1 MPKLSQRQI
10 QGQNSRDK
18 LLDAA
23 TRLFHEN
30 GYQAVTVNDICEAAQ
45 LTKGAFYHHFDSKE
59 TLYQHLYTPQL
70 DAYLPAHFSIPE
82 NADGKTLLLSLAD
95 ATLSFSEEIGRE
107 MTSLSVVVMLN
118 RGTSHLFTEGR
129 IHTRL
134 LQRALS
140 QSQAEK
146 TLQCEGTERELMLI
160 YSCLMVGFLVKWAS
174 AATRILTGTVCFRV
188 KCGLCLFGR
197 QKLQMFLMCRN
208 AFCFSRKHKSG
219 ERQADT

>member
-1 MPKLSQRQI
+1 MSKLSKRQI
-10 QGQNSRDK
+10 QGQTSRDK

-59 TLYQHLYTPQL
+59 ALYQHLYTPQL
-70 DAYLPAHFSIPE
+70 DTYLASHFSISE
-82 NADGKTLLLSLAD
+82 DADGKTLLLALAD

-107 MTSLSVVVMLN
+107 MTSLSITVMLS

-129 IHTRL
+129 VHTRL
-134 LQRALS
+134 LHQALS
-140 QSQAEK
+140 QSQAGNQLK
-146 TLQCEGTERELMLI
+146 CEGSEHELMLI

-174 AATRILTGTVCFRV
+174 LADESNFDWHNL
-188 KCGLCLFGR
+188 
-197 QKLQMFLMCRN
+197 LQREMQLMFC
-208 AFCFSRKHKSG
+208 
-219 ERQADT
+219 

>member
-1 MPKLSQRQI
+1 MSKLSKRQI
-10 QGQNSRDK
+10 QGQNSRNK

-59 TLYQHLYTPQL
+59 ALYQHLYTPQL
-70 DAYLPAHFSIPE
+70 DTYLASHFSIPE
-82 NADGKTLLLSLAD
+82 DADGKTLLLALAD

-107 MTSLSVVVMLN
+107 MTSLSITVMLS

-129 IHTRL
+129 VHTRL
-134 LQRALS
+134 LHQALS
-140 QSQAEK
+140 QSQAGNQLK
-146 TLQCEGTERELMLI
+146 CEGSEHELMLI

-174 AATRILTGTVCFRV
+174 LADESNFDWHNL
-188 KCGLCLFGR
+188 
-197 QKLQMFLMCRN
+197 LQREMQLMFC
-208 AFCFSRKHKSG
+208 
-219 ERQADT
+219 

>member
-1 MPKLSQRQI
+1 MSKLSKRQI

-59 TLYQHLYTPQL
+59 ALYQHLYTPQL
-70 DAYLPAHFSIPE
+70 DTYLASHFSIPE
-82 NADGKTLLLSLAD
+82 DADGKTILLALAD

-107 MTSLSVVVMLN
+107 MTSLSITVMLS

-129 IHTRL
+129 VHTRL
-134 LQRALS
+134 LHQALS
-140 QSQAEK
+140 QSQAGNQLKCDGSEH
-146 TLQCEGTERELMLI
+146 ELMLI

-174 AATRILTGTVCFRV
+174 LADESNFDWHSL
-188 KCGLCLFGR
+188 
-197 QKLQMFLMCRN
+197 LQREMQLMFC
-208 AFCFSRKHKSG
+208 
-219 ERQADT
+219 

>member
-1 MPKLSQRQI
+1 MSKLSKRQI

-59 TLYQHLYTPQL
+59 ALYQHLYTPQL
-70 DAYLPAHFSIPE
+70 DTYLASHFSISE
-82 NADGKTLLLSLAD
+82 DADGKTILLALAD

-107 MTSLSVVVMLN
+107 MTSLSITVMLS

-129 IHTRL
+129 VHTRL
-134 LQRALS
+134 LHQALS
-140 QSQAEK
+140 QSQAGNQLKCDGSEH
-146 TLQCEGTERELMLI
+146 ELMLI

-174 AATRILTGTVCFRV
+174 LADESNFDWHNL
-188 KCGLCLFGR
+188 
-197 QKLQMFLMCRN
+197 LQREMQLMFC
-208 AFCFSRKHKSG
+208 
-219 ERQADT
+219 

>member
-1 MPKLSQRQI
+1 MSKLSKRQI
-10 QGQNSRDK
+10 QGQTSRDK

-59 TLYQHLYTPQL
+59 ALYQHLYTPQL
-70 DAYLPAHFSIPE
+70 DTYLASHFSIPE
-82 NADGKTLLLSLAD
+82 DVDGKTLLLALAD

-107 MTSLSVVVMLN
+107 MTSLSITVMLS

-129 IHTRL
+129 VHTRL
-134 LQRALS
+134 LHQALS
-140 QSQAEK
+140 QSQAGNQLK
-146 TLQCEGTERELMLI
+146 CEGSEHELMLI

-174 AATRILTGTVCFRV
+174 LADESNFDWHNL
-188 KCGLCLFGR
+188 
-197 QKLQMFLMCRN
+197 LQREMQLMFC
-208 AFCFSRKHKSG
+208 
-219 ERQADT
+219 

>member
-1 MPKLSQRQI
+1 MSKLSKRQI

-59 TLYQHLYTPQL
+59 ALYQHLYTPQL
-70 DAYLPAHFSIPE
+70 DTYLASHFSISE
-82 NADGKTLLLSLAD
+82 DADGKTLLLALAD

-107 MTSLSVVVMLN
+107 MTSLSITVMLS

-129 IHTRL
+129 VHTCL
-134 LQRALS
+134 LHQALS
-140 QSQAEK
+140 QSQAGNQLK
-146 TLQCEGTERELMLI
+146 CEGSEHELMLI

-174 AATRILTGTVCFRV
+174 LADESSFDWHNL
-188 KCGLCLFGR
+188 
-197 QKLQMFLMCRN
+197 LQREMQLMFC
-208 AFCFSRKHKSG
+208 
-219 ERQADT
+219 

>member
-70 DAYLPAHFSIPE
+70 DAYLSAHFSIPE

-107 MTSLSVVVMLN
+107 MTSLSITVMLN
-118 RGTSHLFTEGR
+118 RGT
-129 IHTRL
+129 
-134 LQRALS
+134 S

-146 TLQCEGTERELMLI
+146 TLQCEGNECELMLI

-174 AATRILTGTVCFRV
+174 AASDSDFDWHSLLSREMRL
-188 KCGLCLFGR
+188 
-197 QKLQMFLMCRN
+197 MFVRPPEITDVFN
-208 AFCFSRKHKSG
+208 AP
-219 ERQADT
+219 

>member
-1 MPKLSQRQI
+1 MPKLSKRQI

-59 TLYQHLYTPQL
+59 SLYQHLYTPQL
-70 DAYLPAHFSIPE
+70 DTYLASHFSISE
-82 NADGKTLLLSLAD
+82 DADGKTILLALAD

-107 MTSLSVVVMLN
+107 MTSLSITVMLS

-129 IHTRL
+129 VHTRL
-134 LQRALS
+134 LHQALS
-140 QSQAEK
+140 QSQAGNQLKCDGSEH
-146 TLQCEGTERELMLI
+146 ELMLI

-174 AATRILTGTVCFRV
+174 LADESNFDWHNL
-188 KCGLCLFGR
+188 
-197 QKLQMFLMCRN
+197 LQREMQLMFC
-208 AFCFSRKHKSG
+208 
-219 ERQADT
+219 

>member
-1 MPKLSQRQI
+1 MSKLSKRQI

-59 TLYQHLYTPQL
+59 ALYQHLYTPQL
-70 DAYLPAHFSIPE
+70 DTYLASHFSISE
-82 NADGKTLLLSLAD
+82 DADGKTILLALAD

-107 MTSLSVVVMLN
+107 MTSLSITVMLS

-129 IHTRL
+129 VHTRL
-134 LQRALS
+134 LHQALS
-140 QSQAEK
+140 QSQAGNQLK
-146 TLQCEGTERELMLI
+146 CEGSEHELMLI

-174 AATRILTGTVCFRV
+174 LADESNFDWHNL
-188 KCGLCLFGR
+188 
-197 QKLQMFLMCRN
+197 LQREMQLMFC
-208 AFCFSRKHKSG
+208 
-219 ERQADT
+219 

>member
-70 DAYLPAHFSIPE
+70 DAYLSAHFSIPE

-118 RGTSHLFTEGR
+118 RGTSLLFTEGR

-134 LQRALS
+134 LQQALS

-174 AATRILTGTVCFRV
+174 AASDSDFDWHSLLSREMRL
-188 KCGLCLFGR
+188 
-197 QKLQMFLMCRN
+197 MFVRPPEITDVSN
-208 AFCFSRKHKSG
+208 AP
-219 ERQADT
+219 

>member
-1 MPKLSQRQI
+1 MSKLSKRQI

-59 TLYQHLYTPQL
+59 ALYQHLYTPQL
-70 DAYLPAHFSIPE
+70 DTYLASHFSIPE
-82 NADGKTLLLSLAD
+82 DADGKTLLLALAD

-107 MTSLSVVVMLN
+107 MTSLSITVMLS

-129 IHTRL
+129 VHTRL
-134 LQRALS
+134 LHQALS
-140 QSQAEK
+140 QSQAGNQLKCDGSEH
-146 TLQCEGTERELMLI
+146 ELMLI

-174 AATRILTGTVCFRV
+174 LADESNFDWHNL
-188 KCGLCLFGR
+188 
-197 QKLQMFLMCRN
+197 LQREMQLMFC
-208 AFCFSRKHKSG
+208 
-219 ERQADT
+219 

>member
-1 MPKLSQRQI
+1 MSKLSKRQI

-59 TLYQHLYTPQL
+59 ALYPHLYTPQL
-70 DAYLPAHFSIPE
+70 DTYLASHFSIPE
-82 NADGKTLLLSLAD
+82 DADGKTLLLALAD

-107 MTSLSVVVMLN
+107 MTSLSITVMLS

-129 IHTRL
+129 VHTRL
-134 LQRALS
+134 LHQALS
-140 QSQAEK
+140 QSQAGNQLK
-146 TLQCEGTERELMLI
+146 CEGSEHELMLI

-174 AATRILTGTVCFRV
+174 LADESNFDWHNL
-188 KCGLCLFGR
+188 
-197 QKLQMFLMCRN
+197 LQREMQLMFC
-208 AFCFSRKHKSG
+208 
-219 ERQADT
+219 

>member
-1 MPKLSQRQI
+1 MSKLSKRQI

-59 TLYQHLYTPQL
+59 ALYQHLYTPQL
-70 DAYLPAHFSIPE
+70 DTYLASHFSISE
-82 NADGKTLLLSLAD
+82 DADGKTILLALAD

-107 MTSLSVVVMLN
+107 MTSLSITVMLS
-118 RGTSHLFTEGR
+118 RSTSHLFTEGR
-129 IHTRL
+129 VHTRL
-134 LQRALS
+134 LHQALS
-140 QSQAEK
+140 QSQAGNQLKCDGNEH
-146 TLQCEGTERELMLI
+146 ELMLI

-174 AATRILTGTVCFRV
+174 LADESNFDWHNL
-188 KCGLCLFGR
+188 
-197 QKLQMFLMCRN
+197 LQREMQLMFC
-208 AFCFSRKHKSG
+208 
-219 ERQADT
+219 

>member
-1 MPKLSQRQI
+1 MSKLSKRQI

-59 TLYQHLYTPQL
+59 ALYQHLYTPQL
-70 DAYLPAHFSIPE
+70 DTYLASHFSISE
-82 NADGKTLLLSLAD
+82 DADGKTLLLALAD

-107 MTSLSVVVMLN
+107 MTSLSITVMLS

-129 IHTRL
+129 VHTRL
-134 LQRALS
+134 LHQALF
-140 QSQAEK
+140 QSQAGNQLK
-146 TLQCEGTERELMLI
+146 CEGSEHELMLI

-174 AATRILTGTVCFRV
+174 LADESNFDLHN
-188 KCGLCLFGR
+188 L
-197 QKLQMFLMCRN
+197 LQREMQLMFC
-208 AFCFSRKHKSG
+208 
-219 ERQADT
+219 

>member
-1 MPKLSQRQI
+1 MSKLSKRQI

-59 TLYQHLYTPQL
+59 ALYQHLYTPQL
-70 DAYLPAHFSIPE
+70 DTYLASHFSISE
-82 NADGKTLLLSLAD
+82 DADGKTLLLALAD

-107 MTSLSVVVMLN
+107 MTSLSITVMLS

-129 IHTRL
+129 VHTRL
-134 LQRALS
+134 LHQALS
-140 QSQAEK
+140 QSQAGNQLKCDGSEH
-146 TLQCEGTERELMLI
+146 ELMLI

-174 AATRILTGTVCFRV
+174 LADESNFDWHNL
-188 KCGLCLFGR
+188 
-197 QKLQMFLMCRN
+197 LQREMQLMFC
-208 AFCFSRKHKSG
+208 
-219 ERQADT
+219 

>member
-1 MPKLSQRQI
+1 MSKLSKRQI

-59 TLYQHLYTPQL
+59 ALYQHLYTPQL
-70 DAYLPAHFSIPE
+70 DTYLASHFSISE
-82 NADGKTLLLSLAD
+82 DADGKTLLLALAD

-107 MTSLSVVVMLN
+107 MTSLSITVMLS

-129 IHTRL
+129 VHTRL
-134 LQRALS
+134 LHQALS
-140 QSQAEK
+140 QSQAGNQLKCKGSEH
-146 TLQCEGTERELMLI
+146 ELMLI

-174 AATRILTGTVCFRV
+174 LADESSFDWHNL
-188 KCGLCLFGR
+188 
-197 QKLQMFLMCRN
+197 LQREMQLMFC
-208 AFCFSRKHKSG
+208 
-219 ERQADT
+219 

>member
-1 MPKLSQRQI
+1 MSKLSKRQI

-59 TLYQHLYTPQL
+59 ALYQHLYTPQL
-70 DAYLPAHFSIPE
+70 DTYLASHFSISE
-82 NADGKTLLLSLAD
+82 DADGKTLLLALAD

-107 MTSLSVVVMLN
+107 MTSLSITVMLS

-129 IHTRL
+129 VHTRL
-134 LQRALS
+134 LHQALS
-140 QSQAEK
+140 QSQAGNQLK
-146 TLQCEGTERELMLI
+146 CEGSEHELMLI

-174 AATRILTGTVCFRV
+174 LADESNFDWHNL
-188 KCGLCLFGR
+188 
-197 QKLQMFLMCRN
+197 LQREMQLI
-208 AFCFSRKHKSG
+208 FC
-219 ERQADT
+219 

>member
-1 MPKLSQRQI
+1 MSKLSKRQI

-59 TLYQHLYTPQL
+59 ALYQHLYTPQL
-70 DAYLPAHFSIPE
+70 DTYLASHFSISE
-82 NADGKTLLLSLAD
+82 DADGKTLLLALAD

-107 MTSLSVVVMLN
+107 MTSLSITVMLS

-129 IHTRL
+129 VHTRL
-134 LQRALS
+134 LHQALS
-140 QSQAEK
+140 RSQAGNQLK
-146 TLQCEGTERELMLI
+146 CEGSEHELMLI

-174 AATRILTGTVCFRV
+174 LADESNFDWHNL
-188 KCGLCLFGR
+188 
-197 QKLQMFLMCRN
+197 LQREMQLMFC
-208 AFCFSRKHKSG
+208 
-219 ERQADT
+219 

>member
-1 MPKLSQRQI
+1 MSKLSKRQI

-59 TLYQHLYTPQL
+59 ALYQHLYTPQL
-70 DAYLPAHFSIPE
+70 DTYLASHFSIPE
-82 NADGKTLLLSLAD
+82 DADGKTLLLALAD

-107 MTSLSVVVMLN
+107 MTSLSITVMLS

-129 IHTRL
+129 VHTRL
-134 LQRALS
+134 LHQALS
-140 QSQAEK
+140 QSQAGNQLK
-146 TLQCEGTERELMLI
+146 CEGSEHELMLI

-174 AATRILTGTVCFRV
+174 LADESNFDWHNL
-188 KCGLCLFGR
+188 
-197 QKLQMFLMCRN
+197 LQREMQLMFC
-208 AFCFSRKHKSG
+208 
-219 ERQADT
+219 

>member
-30 GYQAVTVNDICEAAQ
+30 GYQAVTVNDICKAAQ

-59 TLYQHLYTPQL
+59 ALYQHLYTPQL
-70 DAYLPAHFSIPE
+70 DTYLASHFSISE
-82 NADGKTLLLSLAD
+82 DADGKTLLLALAD

-107 MTSLSVVVMLN
+107 MTSLSITVMLS

-129 IHTRL
+129 VHTRL
-134 LQRALS
+134 LHQALS
-140 QSQAEK
+140 QSQAGNQLK
-146 TLQCEGTERELMLI
+146 CEGSEHELMLI

-174 AATRILTGTVCFRV
+174 LADESNFDWHNL
-188 KCGLCLFGR
+188 
-197 QKLQMFLMCRN
+197 LQREMQLMFC
-208 AFCFSRKHKSG
+208 
-219 ERQADT
+219 

>member
-1 MPKLSQRQI
+1 MSKLSKRQI

-59 TLYQHLYTPQL
+59 ALYQHLYTPQL
-70 DAYLPAHFSIPE
+70 DTYLASHFSIPE
-82 NADGKTLLLSLAD
+82 DADGKTILLALAD

-107 MTSLSVVVMLN
+107 MTSLSITVMLS

-129 IHTRL
+129 VHTRL
-134 LQRALS
+134 LHQALS
-140 QSQAEK
+140 QSQAGNQLK
-146 TLQCEGTERELMLI
+146 CEGSEHELMLI

-174 AATRILTGTVCFRV
+174 LADESNFDWHNL
-188 KCGLCLFGR
+188 
-197 QKLQMFLMCRN
+197 LQREMQLMFC
-208 AFCFSRKHKSG
+208 
-219 ERQADT
+219 

>member
-70 DAYLPAHFSIPE
+70 DAYLSAHFSIPE

-129 IHTRL
+129 IHTCL

-146 TLQCEGTERELMLI
+146 TLQCEISHSR
-160 YSCLMVGFLVKWAS
+160 
-174 AATRILTGTVCFRV
+174 TRFH
-188 KCGLCLFGR
+188 
-197 QKLQMFLMCRN
+197 
-208 AFCFSRKHKSG
+208 A
-219 ERQADT
+219 

>member
-1 MPKLSQRQI
+1 MSKLSKRQI

-59 TLYQHLYTPQL
+59 ELYQHLYTPQL
-70 DAYLPAHFSIPE
+70 DTYLASHFSISE
-82 NADGKTLLLSLAD
+82 DADGKTILLALAD

-107 MTSLSVVVMLN
+107 MTSLSITVMLS

-129 IHTRL
+129 VHTRL
-134 LQRALS
+134 LHQALS
-140 QSQAEK
+140 QSQAGNQLKCDGSEH
-146 TLQCEGTERELMLI
+146 ELMLI

-174 AATRILTGTVCFRV
+174 LADESNFDWHNL
-188 KCGLCLFGR
+188 
-197 QKLQMFLMCRN
+197 LQREMQLMFC
-208 AFCFSRKHKSG
+208 
-219 ERQADT
+219 

>member
-1 MPKLSQRQI
+1 MSKLSKRQI

-59 TLYQHLYTPQL
+59 ALYQHLYTPQL
-70 DAYLPAHFSIPE
+70 DTYLASHFSIPE
-82 NADGKTLLLSLAD
+82 DADGKTILLALAD

-107 MTSLSVVVMLN
+107 MTSLSITVMLS

-129 IHTRL
+129 VHTRL
-134 LQRALS
+134 LHQALS
-140 QSQAEK
+140 QSQAGNQLKCDGSEH
-146 TLQCEGTERELMLI
+146 ELMLI

-174 AATRILTGTVCFRV
+174 LADESNFDWHNL
-188 KCGLCLFGR
+188 
-197 QKLQMFLMCRN
+197 LQREMQLMFC
-208 AFCFSRKHKSG
+208 
-219 ERQADT
+219 

>member
-1 MPKLSQRQI
+1 M
-10 QGQNSRDK
+10 
-18 LLDAA
+18 
-23 TRLFHEN
+23 
-30 GYQAVTVNDICEAAQ
+30 TVNDICEAAQ

-70 DAYLPAHFSIPE
+70 DAYLSAHFSIPE

-129 IHTRL
+129 IHTCL

-174 AATRILTGTVCFRV
+174 AASDSDFDWHSLLSREMRL
-188 KCGLCLFGR
+188 
-197 QKLQMFLMCRN
+197 MFVRPPEIADVFN
-208 AFCFSRKHKSG
+208 AP
-219 ERQADT
+219 

>member
-1 MPKLSQRQI
+1 MSKLSQRQI

-70 DAYLPAHFSIPE
+70 DAYLSAHFSIPE

-95 ATLSFSEEIGRE
+95 ATLSFSEEIGGANPY
-107 MTSLSVVVMLN
+107 LS
-118 RGTSHLFTEGR
+118 
-129 IHTRL
+129 
-134 LQRALS
+134 
-140 QSQAEK
+140 
-146 TLQCEGTERELMLI
+146 
-160 YSCLMVGFLVKWAS
+160 AS
-174 AATRILTGTVCFRV
+174 AGAFPIAGGKNASMRRKRTRIDAD
-188 KCGLCLFGR
+188 LFLSDGW
-197 QKLQMFLMCRN
+197 F
-208 AFCFSRKHKSG
+208 SG
-219 ERQADT
+219 EMGLGRKRLGF

>member
-1 MPKLSQRQI
+1 MSKLSKRQI

-59 TLYQHLYTPQL
+59 ALYQHLYTPQL
-70 DAYLPAHFSIPE
+70 DTYLASHFSISE
-82 NADGKTLLLSLAD
+82 DADGKTLFLALAD

-107 MTSLSVVVMLN
+107 MTSLSITVMLS

-129 IHTRL
+129 VHTRL
-134 LQRALS
+134 LHQALS
-140 QSQAEK
+140 QSQAGNQLK
-146 TLQCEGTERELMLI
+146 CEGSEHELMLL

-174 AATRILTGTVCFRV
+174 LADESNFDWHNL
-188 KCGLCLFGR
+188 
-197 QKLQMFLMCRN
+197 LQREMQLMFC
-208 AFCFSRKHKSG
+208 
-219 ERQADT
+219 

>member
-70 DAYLPAHFSIPE
+70 DAYLSAHFSIPE
-82 NADGKTLLLSLAD
+82 NADGKTLLLSLA
-95 ATLSFSEEIGRE
+95 EEIGRE

-174 AATRILTGTVCFRV
+174 AASDSDFDWHSLLSREMRL
-188 KCGLCLFGR
+188 
-197 QKLQMFLMCRN
+197 MFVRPPEIADVFN
-208 AFCFSRKHKSG
+208 AP
-219 ERQADT
+219 

>member
-1 MPKLSQRQI
+1 MSKLSKRQI

-59 TLYQHLYTPQL
+59 ALYQHLYTPQL
-70 DAYLPAHFSIPE
+70 DTYLASHFSISE
-82 NADGKTLLLSLAD
+82 DADGKTLLLALAD

-107 MTSLSVVVMLN
+107 MTSLSITVMLS

-129 IHTRL
+129 VHTRL
-134 LQRALS
+134 LHQALF
-140 QSQAEK
+140 QSQAGNQLK
-146 TLQCEGTERELMLI
+146 CEGSEHELMLI

-174 AATRILTGTVCFRV
+174 LADESNFDWHNL
-188 KCGLCLFGR
+188 
-197 QKLQMFLMCRN
+197 LQREMQLMFC
-208 AFCFSRKHKSG
+208 
-219 ERQADT
+219 

>member
-70 DAYLPAHFSIPE
+70 DAYLSAHFSIPE

-129 IHTRL
+129 IHTR
-134 LQRALS
+134 RFS
-140 QSQAEK
+140 GCFPNRRRK
-146 TLQCEGTERELMLI
+146 N
-160 YSCLMVGFLVKWAS
+160 AS
-174 AATRILTGTVCFRV
+174 MRRNRTRIDAD
-188 KCGLCLFGR
+188 LFLSDGW
-197 QKLQMFLMCRN
+197 F
-208 AFCFSRKHKSG
+208 SG
-219 ERQADT
+219 EMGLGSKRLGF